1 MFKFYFWKKSRF
13 HWRKNPSNKV
23 ATVEEE
29 LDGINI
35 DDIGNLMDFPR
46 LMFID
51 EECGNIKVVVDGG

>member
-1 MFKFYFWKKSRF
+1 MFKFYFWKKSHF
-13 HWRKNPSNKV
+13 HGRKNPSNKV
-23 ATVEEE
+23 VTVEEE

-35 DDIGNLMDFPR
+35 DDIGNLLDFPR